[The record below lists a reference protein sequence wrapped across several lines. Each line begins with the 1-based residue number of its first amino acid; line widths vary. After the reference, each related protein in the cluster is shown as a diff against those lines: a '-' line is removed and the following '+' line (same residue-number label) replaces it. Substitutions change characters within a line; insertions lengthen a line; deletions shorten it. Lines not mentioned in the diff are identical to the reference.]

1 MSLRRYIMKT
11 FSMCILYSFCIVYTV
26 IVFSTFTNMSL
37 LVLWAE
43 ENLKMSFCWERCEG
57 RSWSCWGSLGR
68 WHSCCFFWQRLC
80 CPVAFLWSQYD
91 KNLLC
96 QNHVD
101 KAQSVVEGK
110 SSQTLPQKDD
120 KAFNVSRPTDYAG
133 RRGRTSALSP
143 LHTWSSQSLTIDICN
158 VKMRTVINSQ
168 SLEDTQ
174 VG

>member
-1 MSLRRYIMKT
+1 MSLRRYTMKT
-11 FSMCILYSFCIVYTV
+11 FSMCILYSICIVYTV

-91 KNLLC
+91 KSVRIMWIRHRVLLKANRPRHCLRKMTRPLMLVVPQTVPVVEDVHLLYLLC
-96 QNHVD
+96 I
-101 KAQSVVEGK
+101 
-110 SSQTLPQKDD
+110 P
-120 KAFNVSRPTDYAG
+120 DYHD
-133 RRGRTSALSP
+133 RWR
-143 LHTWSSQSLTIDICN
+143 
-158 VKMRTVINSQ
+158 
-168 SLEDTQ
+168 
-174 VG
+174 